1 MIQFYFLSILFNAV
15 TGLLLLNGS
24 DEDEIFEGNILSS
37 INNETFKF
45 IMGILSAVMGVL
57 KLLSSMDGDM
67 PVLGD
72 LVPALAGMLGGFIL
86 CSEYYLIHTTLET
99 ASFNTIDA
107 VFIKNRKLFG
117 IFILAVAAAHFLFPK
132 VLFL

>member
-1 MIQFYFLSILFNAV
+1 MIQFYFLSVLFNAI
-15 TGLLLLNGS
+15 TGLLLLNG
-24 DEDEIFEGNILSS
+24 DGEDEIFEGNILSS

-72 LVPALAGMLGGFIL
+72 LVPALTGVLGGFIL
-86 CSEYYLIHTTLET
+86 CVEYYLARTTLET
-99 ASFNTIDA
+99 ASFNTIGA
-107 VFIKNRKLFG
+107 VFIRNRKLFG
-117 IFILAVAAAHFLFPK
+117 ILALAAAALHFLFPK
-132 VLFL
+132 VLFI

>member
-1 MIQFYFLSILFNAV
+1 LFNAI
-15 TGLLLLNGS
+15 TGLLLLNGN
-24 DEDEIFEGNILSS
+24 DEDEIFEGDILSS

-45 IMGILSAVMGVL
+45 IMGILSMVMGVL

-72 LVPALAGMLGGFIL
+72 LVPALVGMLGGFIL
-86 CSEYYLIHTTLET
+86 CSEYYLTHTTLET
-99 ASFNTIDA
+99 ASFSMIDT
-107 VFIKNRKLFG
+107 VFIKNKKLFG
-117 IFILAVAAAHFLFPK
+117 ILALAAAVLHFLFPK